1 MKKKSDLTLKQQ
13 AWELQI
19 DMQICYFW
27 PILLIK
33 HLKFHCQHLKLKISH
48 TIIWTSYF
56 LENSDHLITLGQNC
70 HIIQSPGKAH
80 NFFLIQGIF
89 FFLVYHKTP
98 HSLMY
103 YICFTYLCA
112 LSWPLKTWIHD
123 LFSTV
128 NTHLMFHVVNKHF
141 SFCTSVPK
149 GSHAWMVQNLCL
161 GGTRHNL
168 HSQ

>member
-80 NFFLIQGIF
+80 SFFLIQGIF
-89 FFLVYHKTP
+89 FFPVYHKTP

-112 LSWPLKTWIHD
+112 LSWPLKTWVHD

-161 GGTRHNL
+161 GETRHNL